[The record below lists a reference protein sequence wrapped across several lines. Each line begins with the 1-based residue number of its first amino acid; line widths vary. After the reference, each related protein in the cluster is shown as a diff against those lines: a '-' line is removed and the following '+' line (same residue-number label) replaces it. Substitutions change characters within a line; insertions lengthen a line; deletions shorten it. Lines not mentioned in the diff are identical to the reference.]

1 MAHEHCAEADA
12 RVRYTSPSYGVTT
25 TSEIEWHFVANPDDG
40 LGLLKLDA
48 WPVEALLVDHSDPVM
63 RARMRRP
70 HHTGDLDAR
79 VRERSILL
87 AGLGVESLIDAE
99 VLAAKLYTG
108 PSFCKYN
115 AVLRALTEVQA
126 MVLKRDEL
134 CLGNR

>member
-1 MAHEHCAEADA
+1 M
-12 RVRYTSPSYGVTT
+12 
-25 TSEIEWHFVANPDDG
+25 
-40 LGLLKLDA
+40 
-48 WPVEALLVDHSDPVM
+48 
-63 RARMRRP
+63 
-70 HHTGDLDAR
+70 
-79 VRERSILL
+79 
-87 AGLGVESLIDAE
+87 GVESLHDACGE